1 MTFAEHTR
9 APARDEDGSVARPA
23 EYAFTLFV
31 SGASESSARAIEHI
45 REICDGHL
53 PGCHDLRVVDLH
65 QQPALAGRYH
75 VLATPTLIR
84 DRPLPSR
91 IVVGD
96 MSDHRRILA
105 ALEVTARWPGAELP
119 DHGGAP

>member
-1 MTFAEHTR
+1 MTPT
-9 APARDEDGSVARPA
+9 

-31 SGASESSARAIEHI
+31 SGASEASARAIACV
-45 REICDGHL
+45 REICDAEL
-53 PGCHDLRVVDLH
+53 PGCHELSVVDLH
-65 QQPALAGRYH
+65 QQPALAEHHH
-75 VLATPTLIR
+75 VLATPTLVR

-105 ALEVTARWPGAELP
+105 ALGVVSRTAEPSTKRAA
-119 DHGGAP
+119 APSLDGPS